1 MPEVVKQVL
10 QKCDIFGNGIGLN
23 MNQQN
28 IYKSKF
34 GGFISIVVGII
45 ISYYFWTNFMIF
57 IYQEKMT
64 VTSEMDYDI
73 NPSNIVLGQNSL
85 MFAINIYQTNLD
97 FLQNPYFNIVLNIGV
112 FENKGTT
119 FNYNYLPVE
128 LEPCTEAHFQ
138 SYFNAK
144 YVSENI
150 DTDKQNIINNFL
162 CPKLGQ
168 SFNLSGLYLSPV
180 FNFLRIQ
187 VKRCVQSELNSIN
200 PNWKVNCAPSET
212 VSQFLA
218 KNGNFRVSVYH
229 NNFLISPD
237 KNTQYAQAYLNQD
250 LSFLFVP
257 NQMFKSVDV
266 FLKDYNIK
274 TNNYGFF
281 TSKTQYESYIVYD
294 YKDYTESTTLGQQG
308 DIYAEVFLRRSPYTQ
323 IYTREHENFTQFLSS
338 LGGFINILITVIG
351 IFIRKYNY
359 FQFTIDLANKLYNF
373 ELEVD
378 RSKSNSAIKEEAD
391 SKNLNMLQITPKHD
405 AVIQLVQSKITN
417 NNLLS
422 INNNYNT
429 GLCLDSPSK
438 LSRKSSK
445 IVTDDAFKIVESA
458 QTNLFKV
465 PSQNEIAKMS
475 VNQNPKNSQQ
485 IIENKNK
492 ILNNISPQ
500 TASFNQLQKSE
511 FNKQSRINKI
521 KQKIWKAIKQI
532 NNPKHQ
538 EIQAP
543 DKKEKIITQSIS
555 KLREQIQ
562 NYKQLGYSNKADFL
576 FSNFKKLI
584 KQQQQKIQFSI
595 SYLFKAFKC
604 NHQQNVILLKAQN
617 SVSMD
622 LDIYTILQKLQEVEK
637 IKRILFNKDQN
648 TLFSFCPKPVISNIQ
663 QPSQQKTLEQKINIP
678 NTSVIQEQLNP
689 QNDHLLMKNN
699 DFEQV
704 ESYQKLYQAFDKIK
718 KKENKNGLHI
728 INTRLIKE
736 LGAEINEIFELSREL
751 VKEEGDEIQKQVNLD
766 SSINVS
772 KKKKTA
778 SQQNN
783 KPIQIRNRQITQQS
797 QPFQHIHLN
806 SMFNSHNQLKIKEE
820 FPSHQLSQI
829 HDEQNLEYKSI
840 NYNQDASLN
849 KISIQQTANLSFF
862 DVENKSQNLNFDTI
876 PDIPFEPG
884 PESNITKQEFQKE
897 TKLKQIE

>member
-1 MPEVVKQVL
+1 MPEIIKQVL

-28 IYKSKF
+28 TYKSKF

-45 ISYYFWTNFMIF
+45 IAYYFWTNFMIF
-57 IYQEKMT
+57 INQEKMT

-150 DTDKQNIINNFL
+150 QTDKQNLISNFL

-187 VKRCVQSELNSIN
+187 VKKCIQSELNQIN
-200 PNWKVNCAPSET
+200 PNWKVNCAPSES
-212 VSQFLA
+212 VSNFLA
-218 KNGNFRVSVYH
+218 QNGNFRVSVYH
-229 NNFLISPD
+229 NNYLISPD

-257 NQMFKSVDV
+257 NQMFKSIDV
-266 FLKDYNIK
+266 FLKDYNVK

-281 TSKTQYESYIVYD
+281 TSQTKYESYIVYD

-308 DIYAEVFLRRSPYTQ
+308 DAYAEVFLRRSPYSQ

-359 FQFTIDLANKLYNF
+359 FQFTIDLANKLYKFDF
-373 ELEVD
+373 EIK
-378 RSKSNSAIKEEAD
+378 RSKRKSDLKGEAD
-391 SKNLNMLQITPKHD
+391 SKNQNVLQTTPQHD
-405 AVIQLVQSKITN
+405 PAVKLVQSKITN
-417 NNLLS
+417 NNLAS
-422 INNNYNT
+422 INNNNNT
-429 GLCLDSPSK
+429 GICLDSPSK

-445 IVTDDAFKIVESA
+445 VVAEDIFQQMESP
-458 QTNLFKV
+458 QINVLKV

-475 VNQNPKNSQQ
+475 IIQNHKNSQQ
-485 IIENKNK
+485 IT
-492 ILNNISPQ
+492 Q
-500 TASFNQLQKSE
+500 MASFNKLQKI
-511 FNKQSRINKI
+511 NKQSRINKI
-521 KQKIWKAIKQI
+521 KQKIWKVVKLI
-532 NNPKHQ
+532 NNPKQ
-538 EIQAP
+538 QQIQAL
-543 DKKEKIITQSIS
+543 DKKEKTISQSFS

-584 KQQQQKIQFSI
+584 KQQQQKIKFSL
-595 SYLFKAFKC
+595 SYLFRAFKC
-604 NHQQNVILLKAQN
+604 NHQQNIILLKAQN
-617 SVSMD
+617 SVSLD

-637 IKRILFNKDQN
+637 IKRIIFNKEQN
-648 TLFSFCPKPVISNIQ
+648 TLFSFCPKPVISYKQ
-663 QPSQQKTLEQKINIP
+663 QPSQQKIIEQNINIP
-678 NTSVIQEQLNP
+678 ATSAIQEISNP
-689 QNDHLLMKNN
+689 QNDHLLVKNN

-728 INTRLIKE
+728 INTRLIQE
-736 LGAEINEIFELSREL
+736 LGAEINEIFELSREV
-751 VKEEGDEIQKQVNLD
+751 VKEGDEIQKQAILD

-772 KKKKTA
+772 KNKRTIN
-778 SQQNN
+778 SQNLQ
-783 KPIQIRNRQITQQS
+783 PIQTCNKS
-797 QPFQHIHLN
+797 LSKYNQPHQYMHLN
-806 SMFNSHNQLKIKEE
+806 SLFNSHNQLKIKEE
-820 FPSHQLSQI
+820 PPSHQLSLIQDDQ
-829 HDEQNLEYKSI
+829 HLEYKS
-840 NYNQDASLN
+840 NNHDASLN
-849 KISIQQTANLSFF
+849 KTSIQQTANLLFF
-862 DVENKSQNLNFDTI
+862 ELENKSQNINFDTI

-897 TKLKQIE
+897 TKLKQIL